1 MTTISFSP
9 LQKLK
14 NGSGDHGACLA
25 DSDSSSVG
33 TGSELAERDHDLDE
47 PGLGPGLTH
56 LTPADLEKA
65 AGKHKKTKGRV
76 KIKMEF
82 IDNKLRRYTTFS
94 KRKTGIMKKAYELST
109 LTGTQVMLLVA
120 SETGHV
126 YTFATRK
133 LQPMITSES
142 GKALIQ
148 TCLNSPDIP
157 SDNHHHNPDQRMS
170 ATGFEETELSYQV
183 SDEEAL
189 NAKEG
194 KAALFTATNIPGAG
208 ADANINTSASTS
220 LQLTGA
226 GHTFPMTTYLPT
238 SSAAQIANAAKVN
251 SSLAG
256 SVSTAVPQVASFTTL
271 ISPTGQALTPGQALQ
286 TTGVLQVQPQGQ
298 PQVQIQANAQ
308 SHTPAAAPTLYRLP
322 QGASL
327 TGPASQVVTALVP
340 SIPAASTAT
349 TTQPSQNA
357 NSVAMLAAPQT
368 SISHA
373 GSTNA
378 IAAPLMYHAP
388 QGLVY
393 AASPGSDGFVFNYQA
408 ATAHLAQV
416 SQANVEGSS
425 SSAFTGTVPAIP
437 IQVHVACQQGTT
449 TTQASNSAI
458 AAALPLSTPPQVSGQ
473 IAGAALRTASPAAV
487 QVKAPAQSK
496 AL

>member
-327 TGPASQVVTALVP
+327 TGPCQSD
-340 SIPAASTAT
+340 
-349 TTQPSQNA
+349 
-357 NSVAMLAAPQT
+357 
-368 SISHA
+368 A

-393 AASPGSDGFVFNYQA
+393 AASPGSDGFVFNYQT